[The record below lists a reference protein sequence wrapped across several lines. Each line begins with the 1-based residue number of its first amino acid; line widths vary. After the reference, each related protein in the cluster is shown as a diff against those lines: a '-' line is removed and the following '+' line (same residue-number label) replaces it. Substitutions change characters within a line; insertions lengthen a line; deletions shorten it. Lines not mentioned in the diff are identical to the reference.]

1 MFHIFS
7 LNYTQKLYRSDAE
20 ISVELVHVR
29 LQLRIREAVDDLA
42 VLDNVVAIRD
52 RRGEAEILLDQEDGE
67 TLRLQ
72 PRDGLADLLDD
83 DGREPLGRLVQHQ
96 EPRAG
101 AQDSRD
107 REHLLLAARKFC
119 TLAMQPFPE
128 VRKEIK
134 NLVERQAACAHDRR
148 QQEVFAHVEARK
160 NPALLG

>member
-42 VLDNVVAIRD
+42 VLDDVVAIRD
-52 RRGEAEILLDQEDGE
+52 RRSEAEILLDQQDGE

-83 DGREPLGRLVQHQ
+83 DGRQSLGRLVQHQ
-96 EPRAG
+96 EPGAG
-101 AQDSRD
+101 AQDSRNC
-107 REHLLLAARKFC
+107 EHLLLAARKLGA
-119 TLAMQPFPE
+119 LAVKAFLQI
-128 VRKEIK
+128 RKQ
-134 NLVERQAACAHDRR
+134 V
-148 QQEVFAHVEARK
+148 
-160 NPALLG
+160 